1 MEFLPRPII
10 EAFGDFNPDRFSHHL
25 VKDCPKAVLLSTEGA
40 ECMVQIIPY
49 RESRGG
55 AGANYVVIFE
65 ADNLGETG
73 TWAFVVHD
81 CPNADEALAH
91 AWARLSALLE

>member
-1 MEFLPRPII
+1 MEFIPRQII
-10 EAFGDFNPDRFSHHL
+10 EAFRDFDPDRFSHHL
-25 VKDCPKAVLLSTEGA
+25 VKDYPKAVLLSTEGP
-40 ECMVQIIPY
+40 ECRVQIIPY
-49 RESRGG
+49 YSKGG

-81 CPNADEALAH
+81 CPNADEALSH